1 MLETLALKYALRKVA
16 PRIIPMSLPK
26 CAEND
31 FYSITVEI
39 PALDYKF
46 ICREDVDGKAY
57 VGWLWQGDDDGG
69 VDVCLF
75 KSLLSEHSITLNIEH
90 YYKGWVFEYK
100 SASSFLLS
108 SLFSKHR
115 LFYNREQVA
124 QQWFN
129 RRSLEEPDRIKVLE
143 HFVNET
149 KNDHR
154 FQTSPLTLG
163 AKIYSNR
170 LIFHPE
176 RDSFKKHL
184 QLVFDSLVESKDIE
198 KKDGNYRL
206 CARALITMSEYDWE
220 VRKHLDSQNNAKRTH
235 SLTLAIIFIGVAN
248 LMLQLAKWYLLEQ
261 P

>member
-90 YYKGWVFEYK
+90 YYKGWVFGISQHQAFYYQ
-100 SASSFLLS
+100 AS
-108 SLFSKHR
+108 
-115 LFYNREQVA
+115 
-124 QQWFN
+124 
-129 RRSLEEPDRIKVLE
+129 
-143 HFVNET
+143 
-149 KNDHR
+149 
-154 FQTSPLTLG
+154 FQNIDFFIT
-163 AKIYSNR
+163 
-170 LIFHPE
+170 
-176 RDSFKKHL
+176 
-184 QLVFDSLVESKDIE
+184 ESKLPNSGLIE
-198 KKDGNYRL
+198 DL
-206 CARALITMSEYDWE
+206 
-220 VRKHLDSQNNAKRTH
+220 
-235 SLTLAIIFIGVAN
+235 
-248 LMLQLAKWYLLEQ
+248 
-261 P
+261 

>member
-1 MLETLALKYALRKVA
+1 M
-16 PRIIPMSLPK
+16 
-26 CAEND
+26 
-31 FYSITVEI
+31 
-39 PALDYKF
+39 
-46 ICREDVDGKAY
+46 
-57 VGWLWQGDDDGG
+57 
-69 VDVCLF
+69 
-75 KSLLSEHSITLNIEH
+75 
-90 YYKGWVFEYK
+90 
-100 SASSFLLS
+100 
-108 SLFSKHR
+108 
-115 LFYNREQVA
+115 
-124 QQWFN
+124 
-129 RRSLEEPDRIKVLE
+129 LE

-163 AKIYSNR
+163 TKIYSNR